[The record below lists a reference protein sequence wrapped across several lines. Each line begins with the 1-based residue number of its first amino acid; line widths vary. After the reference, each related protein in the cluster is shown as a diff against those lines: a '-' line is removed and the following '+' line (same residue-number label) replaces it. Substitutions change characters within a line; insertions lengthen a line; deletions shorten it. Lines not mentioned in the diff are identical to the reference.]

1 MLHAAACPL
10 VSWTSLVM
18 LYQITAYS
26 FDTARCRALRMRR
39 TCRHIMH
46 VMHTGY
52 TVCDSVTRSTRPPSA
67 AAARSTPPRS
77 PRSRFSPLAAVA
89 PEPAS
94 CRCIC
99 GWNCCCVWLLL
110 IWLLHLILH
119 QQPSVCR
126 GALLRCGF
134 VAVAFVF
141 AAVHRRNVLAS
152 STILSFCIF
161 LCMRAVQVV
170 PVPARRGRRRGQ

>member
-1 MLHAAACPL
+1 MH
-10 VSWTSLVM
+10 
-18 LYQITAYS
+18 
-26 FDTARCRALRMRR
+26 LRLELLL
-39 TCRHIMH
+39 
-46 VMHTGY
+46 
-52 TVCDSVTRSTRPPSA
+52 
-67 AAARSTPPRS
+67 
-77 PRSRFSPLAAVA
+77 F
-89 PEPAS
+89 
-94 CRCIC
+94 
-99 GWNCCCVWLLL
+99 WLLL

-152 STILSFCIF
+152 SSILSFCIF